1 MTKRNRIVFSSL
13 LAIILL
19 TLIFYPFKRDGE
31 ILDEVD
37 VTDSLEVSEIVYKY
51 GIPVDDYEVDYGIV
65 KPNQSLS
72 TILEKHGLSVRE
84 VHRLEEKARGIFDV
98 RKLRSGQA
106 YAVFSSRDSLAE
118 ISFFVYE
125 EDPRSYVVFDLRGD
139 YTVSRGRNPV
149 EWRRKEICGEVESS
163 LWVAMQKMGTDPQLA
178 VVLSNIFGWTIDF
191 FGLQKQDEF
200 RVVYEQEVVGEKS
213 LLNFNVLGASFRHGD
228 STYYAIPF
236 EQDGEVLYYNEH
248 GNSLEGAFLK
258 APLDFFR
265 ISSRFSNSRFHPV
278 LKKYRPH
285 HGVDY
290 AAPAGTPV
298 YAIGSGKVIAKGYQA
313 NGGGNYL
320 KVKHNSV
327 YTTVYMHLSRFAKG
341 IKVGSQV
348 KQKEVIGYVGA
359 TGLATGPHL
368 DFRVFENGRPI
379 NPLTIK
385 SQPKKPVSAENMA
398 RFAVVRDSVCRMLE
412 NIGSVRDR
420 GRLECVATDSLR
432 LDSFPENEER

>member
-1 MTKRNRIVFSSL
+1 MTKKKQIIFSSL
-13 LAIILL
+13 LGIILL
-19 TLIFYPFKRDGE
+19 VVIFYPKERETE

-37 VTDSLEVSEIVYKY
+37 VTDSVEVREIVYKY
-51 GIPVDDYEVDYGIV
+51 GIPVDDYDVDYGIV

-72 TILEKHGLSVRE
+72 TILEKHGLSVRD
-84 VHRLEEKARGIFDV
+84 VHRLNERAKGIFDV
-98 RKLRSGQA
+98 RKIRSGQA
-106 YAVFSSRDSLAE
+106 YAVFSSRDSLPE
-118 ISFFVYE
+118 TSFFVYE
-125 EDPRSYVVFDLRGD
+125 EDPKSYVVFDLRGD
-139 YTVSRGRNPV
+139 YEVRRGQNPV
-149 EWRRKEICGEVESS
+149 EWKRKEVRGEVESS
-163 LWVAMQKMGTDPQLA
+163 LWMAMQRMGTDPQLA

-200 RVVYEQEVVGEKS
+200 RVVYEQEVVDGKS

-278 LKKYRPH
+278 LKKYRAH

-290 AAPAGTPV
+290 AAPTGTPV

-341 IKVGSQV
+341 IKVGSAV

-368 DFRVFENGRPI
+368 DFRVFENGKPI

-385 SQPKKPVSAENMA
+385 SQPKKPVSAENMP
-398 RFAVVRDSVCRMLE
+398 RFTVVRDSVRRMLGD
-412 NIGSVRDR
+412 IAVIRDPFE
-420 GRLECVATDSLR
+420 GVTADSLR
-432 LDSFPENEER
+432 Q